1 MSFYKNCVPHLLA
14 SILLIVSI
22 SATAAAAEQ
31 SPVQYLLFQI
41 FWGGTEYVN
50 GVYHK
55 DRSSDQILRIA
66 QRIADAV
73 RPAQSNPNR
82 IPGFAVGPIAMDRGE
97 DARAVIRAAFDVA
110 LATDLAVALHLDDY
124 MFWDQARWPD
134 GRLLRAEKGTT
145 EWRDWS
151 ETPAGALEIGWMRN
165 VKLAPQLCYESPVV
179 RNFTT
184 YWTRDV
190 IGQEIKKQVDRLAQ
204 AGKARLFAGV
214 IAGWESNLSYGYCSL
229 SHLGYSAQTPPTD
242 FDRER
247 ERVLQRH
254 VELWARGISDASIP
268 KSLIFTHLAPM
279 PVRQY
284 EKVSAFLSRSRIR
297 EIPGSTAFH
306 GFWTAFNDYSNP
318 GFSAYLDVEEGRFE
332 DIYAAL
338 REHGRQSWAMA
349 EGTNVILGAPGTPQG
364 DAARSPLSWET
375 YLARNFNHGAAIVN
389 IFGGFQGE
397 AAEFQRSTEGS
408 EALAAYRKFLQ
419 GDRLVEDKRQ

>member
-145 EWRDWS
+145 EWKDWS

-190 IGQEIKKQVDRLAQ
+190 IGQEIKK
-204 AGKARLFAGV
+204 
-214 IAGWESNLSYGYCSL
+214 
-229 SHLGYSAQTPPTD
+229 
-242 FDRER
+242 
-247 ERVLQRH
+247 
-254 VELWARGISDASIP
+254 
-268 KSLIFTHLAPM
+268 
-279 PVRQY
+279 
-284 EKVSAFLSRSRIR
+284 
-297 EIPGSTAFH
+297 
-306 GFWTAFNDYSNP
+306 
-318 GFSAYLDVEEGRFE
+318 
-332 DIYAAL
+332 
-338 REHGRQSWAMA
+338 
-349 EGTNVILGAPGTPQG
+349 
-364 DAARSPLSWET
+364 
-375 YLARNFNHGAAIVN
+375 
-389 IFGGFQGE
+389 
-397 AAEFQRSTEGS
+397 
-408 EALAAYRKFLQ
+408 
-419 GDRLVEDKRQ
+419 